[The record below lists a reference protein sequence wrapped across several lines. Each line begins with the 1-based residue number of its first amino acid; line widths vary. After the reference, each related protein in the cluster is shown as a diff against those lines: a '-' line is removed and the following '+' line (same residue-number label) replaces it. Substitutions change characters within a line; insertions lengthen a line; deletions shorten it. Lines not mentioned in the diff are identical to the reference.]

1 MPVAFVHY
9 HMLLDC
15 ASLIHVDYIPLFAI
29 HVWHPC
35 FSLNGKRSTWLD
47 ITLQSSCCHNT
58 GTKAKYRCVK
68 SAVSAFP
75 SAILI
80 VQQYVQVWGN
90 STTHSFSA
98 NPRVLAKDCKDN
110 ADSEPISELGWWQT
124 KTTLTVNPPLSQ
136 ADERLRQHWQWQ
148 WTHLW
153 ARPMRACRQQCSTN
167 TSVADSSRTSDW
179 NNPKL
184 CPQTLAL

>member
-1 MPVAFVHY
+1 M
-9 HMLLDC
+9 C
-15 ASLIHVDYIPLFAI
+15 GTHVFL
-29 HVWHPC
+29 WME
-35 FSLNGKRSTWLD
+35 KRSTWLD

-110 ADSEPISELGWWQT
+110 ADSEPISEPGRWQT

-136 ADERLRQHWQWQ
+136 ADDKDNTDSEPTSEPGRCQTKTTLTVNPPLSQADEKQRQRWQ
-148 WTHLW
+148 WTHL
-153 ARPMRACRQQCSTN
+153 
-167 TSVADSSRTSDW
+167 
-179 NNPKL
+179 
-184 CPQTLAL
+184 